1 MGLSLEVSFNP
12 VLLDGGQPPTFLV
25 QTIILHPKKKH
36 LPRERL
42 QPRAGR
48 RRFPPHSPSRSPVV
62 QLIGTGGCERLT
74 YFQILYIYIYNHYI
88 YSHYIYNDYIY
99 IIIIYIITIYIIII
113 YIFSITLNMVSS
125 ISLVYIYSDSCLVY
139 KGHLAGTVW
148 TFLLRSSR
156 STRN

>member
-25 QTIILHPKKKH
+25 QTVILHPKKKH

-74 YFQILYIYIYNHYI
+74 YFQILYIYI
-88 YSHYIYNDYIY
+88 
-99 IIIIYIITIYIIII
+99 IIIYIVII
-113 YIFSITLNMVSS
+113 YIMI
-125 ISLVYIYSDSCLVY
+125 IYI
-139 KGHLAGTVW
+139 
-148 TFLLRSSR
+148 
-156 STRN
+156 